1 MNNEAGKGDAPR
13 PYSVDMETYAD
24 NWEKTFGKK
33 AGKTCMYSGL
43 PHVENYMDDDHDK
56 RAENTRAV

>member
-24 NWEKTFGKK
+24 NWERTFGRQ

-43 PHVENYMDDDHDK
+43 PHVENYRNDEDDDRTK
-56 RAENTRAV
+56 NTQRT